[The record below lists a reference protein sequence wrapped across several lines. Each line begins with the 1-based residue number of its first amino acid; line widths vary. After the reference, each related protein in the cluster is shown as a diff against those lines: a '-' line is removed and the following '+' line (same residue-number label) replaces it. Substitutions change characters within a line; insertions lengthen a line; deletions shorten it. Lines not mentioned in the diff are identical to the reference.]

1 MLLTSIISVFMRS
14 EGIRIFTASE
24 YSHIKRIMAGNDEIK
39 TRYRS
44 GRLRDLSGMSSAI
57 ALRPAPAGLWRW
69 KDRSSTEQRW
79 VLKIEVALKHQIRF
93 KEKEAMINDAENFSG
108 A

>member
-1 MLLTSIISVFMRS
+1 MVLTSIISVFMRS

-57 ALRPAPAGLWRW
+57 ALRSSRLWKR
-69 KDRSSTEQRW
+69 KDGSSTEHRW
-79 VLKIEVALKHQIRF
+79 VLKIEVVSKHQIRF
-93 KEKEAMINDAENFSG
+93 KEKEAMIHDAENFSG

>member
-1 MLLTSIISVFMRS
+1 MVLTSIISVFMRS
-14 EGIRIFTASE
+14 EGIRIFTASK
-24 YSHIKRIMAGNDEIK
+24 YSHIKRIMDGNDEVK

-57 ALRPAPAGLWRW
+57 ALRSSLLWRW
-69 KDRSSTEQRW
+69 KDGSSTEHSW

-93 KEKEAMINDAENFSG
+93 KEKEAMIHDAENFSG

>member
-1 MLLTSIISVFMRS
+1 MD
-14 EGIRIFTASE
+14 
-24 YSHIKRIMAGNDEIK
+24 GNDEVK

-57 ALRPAPAGLWRW
+57 ALRSSLLWRW
-69 KDRSSTEQRW
+69 KDGRSTEHSW

-93 KEKEAMINDAENFSG
+93 KEKEAMIHDAENSG
-108 A
+108 GA

>member
-1 MLLTSIISVFMRS
+1 MD
-14 EGIRIFTASE
+14 
-24 YSHIKRIMAGNDEIK
+24 GNDEVK

-57 ALRPAPAGLWRW
+57 ALRSSLLWRW
-69 KDRSSTEQRW
+69 KDGSSTEHSW

-93 KEKEAMINDAENFSG
+93 KEKEAMIHDAENFSG